1 MHITYCSNCGVRLE
15 LKAASKEKDP
25 VCPDCAEG
33 KKPKRSSRKGD
44 SARIQRRKT
53 SVLIRDASKKGKQD

>member
-1 MHITYCSNCGVRLE
+1 MQITYCSACGVRLE
-15 LKAASKEKDP
+15 LKTKPAKADP

-33 KKPKRSSRKGD
+33 KTPKRNTRKGD

-53 SVLIRDASKKGKQD
+53 SILIRQAQKDQKK